1 MTTSETATHRTEHV
15 VNLAFV
21 LTVHLGAGFF
31 WLFAIGG
38 IVGYF
43 LGEVV
48 GVIWGLSAAV
58 TWVIDTVRIVRH
70 ERQPGQAWGFTF
82 LWWLKSFIA
91 PLFVLIEVLHAAGGA
106 ETNASTQPKP
116 AAAPPPPPPAPA
128 PPPPNVDLT
137 ARLDDFAR
145 RLAGLEDEL
154 RELRR
159 LAATQAPAEPQVA
172 VTPAVPPPPPP
183 PPPRPPAPVAARPVQ
198 APPPKPLAPPVPP
211 KAPAAKQ
218 PPSGPR
224 LWDREITFEDLFG
237 AKALAWAGGFVTL
250 LGIVF
255 FFVLAV
261 NRGWIGPAERVGLGA
276 LASLLVFGAG
286 LWLHRAHGPV
296 YSAFGA
302 AGAGIAGGYATLLA
316 ATALYDLVPR
326 PAALLL
332 AAAVAAVA
340 TVTALAW
347 SSELIAGLGLI
358 GAVLAPAAIAL
369 QDGELSAVGTG
380 FAAVMFAAT
389 ACVAVAR
396 RWQPLLAVGLIASLP
411 QVAGLV
417 ADAEVTDWG
426 VVAVAAAFWLL
437 YLAAGVGLQLRLER
451 RTLASLPST
460 LVLVGGVLAGLSGVK
475 LFEGTGEG
483 WALLA
488 VAVVEAVAAAA
499 LAVRARDRDLSAFLG
514 VVALAVGAVAVA
526 LLLSGPALTIAWAAE
541 AAVLA
546 WLARRA
552 DEIRYQ
558 LMALLY
564 LVAAAVHALF
574 WEVPLTQ
581 LYRATADPANGIVAL
596 LAVTTGAA
604 LFAWYARRWEDAREF
619 GGVFAI
625 VAPLLTAFRDA
636 QPLWRS
642 LTGWGAGLAA
652 VYAASLATL
661 QVAQWIGDDVRAAF
675 DWGHVAVTALWA
687 VVGLAV
693 IAAAARWSWR
703 EVRIGGLVWLTAVP
717 AQVILFD
724 TSLGADART
733 AAFVVLAAAASAFAA
748 QGLRLGEAGCYL
760 AALAYLPPVA
770 LYAIYETPPARLY
783 VEGEHPTARI
793 VTLLVFVAAAAI
805 TSYCVH
811 LARDG
816 GDAAVRLDDES
827 RRALGSVAG
836 WASLLGALYAASLGV
851 LELGQWLAVDDDD
864 SIRSGFEWAHVGVTG
879 LWALTALAVLGLGH
893 RLPSLQV
900 RMGGLALLGA
910 VLLEAV
916 FFDVS
921 LESEPRGY
929 AFLVAAAAL
938 GLGALLDRLSA
949 AEAPA
954 FPFVAGFVLASIGL
968 AVAGVIELVAGEAQ
982 NLTLLGVAAVYAAI
996 AVAVHRDRDLSTV
1009 FWAPALVVAGWAASE
1024 LLSGTWLVL
1033 VWAAAAA
1040 GLVALASFTGER
1052 RLEVASGAFLAL
1064 AFVHTLGLE
1073 APPVDLF
1080 DANRHPEDG
1089 VPALLL
1095 TVGALLAFAYYS
1107 RVERQWRLA
1116 AYGLSALL
1124 AIYAGSLAI
1133 LGLAEAVGSAG
1144 VETNFQRGHS
1154 GVSAFWGTIGLVALY
1169 VGLRRG
1175 TRWLRLAGFV
1185 LFGLALAKLFLY
1197 DLAFLSSITRALSFL
1212 AVGAVLLFGGFLVQ
1226 KLGAERDRAAAT

>member
-1 MTTSETATHRTEHV
+1 
-15 VNLAFV
+15 
-21 LTVHLGAGFF
+21 
-31 WLFAIGG
+31 
-38 IVGYF
+38 
-43 LGEVV
+43 
-48 GVIWGLSAAV
+48 
-58 TWVIDTVRIVRH
+58 
-70 ERQPGQAWGFTF
+70 
-82 LWWLKSFIA
+82 A
-91 PLFVLIEVLHAAGGA
+91 P
-106 ETNASTQPKP
+106 
-116 AAAPPPPPPAPA
+116 AAPPPRPPPPAPPHT
-128 PPPPNVDLT
+128 PPRVDLT
-137 ARLDDFAR
+137 SRLDDFAR

-159 LAATQAPAEPQVA
+159 LAATHAPAEPKVVA
-172 VTPAVPPPPPP
+172 PPPIPPP
-183 PPPRPPAPVAARPVQ
+183 PPPRPRAPARPVET
-198 APPPKPLAPPVPP
+198 PPTPEPVVPPTPPKP
-211 KAPAAKQ
+211 PAAKQ
-218 PPSGPR
+218 PPAHSR
-224 LWDREITFEDLFG
+224 FWDRDISFDDLFG

-286 LWLHRAHGPV
+286 LWLHRAYGAV

-302 AGAGIAGGYATLLA
+302 AGAGIAGGYTTLLA

-326 PAALLL
+326 PAALVL
-332 AAAVAAVA
+332 AAAIAAVA

-347 SSELIAGLGLI
+347 SSELIAGLGLL

-369 QDGELSAVGTG
+369 QDGDWSPVGTG
-380 FAAVMFAAT
+380 FAAVMFTAT

-396 RWQPLLAVGLIASLP
+396 RWQSLLAVGLIASLP
-411 QVAGLV
+411 QVAALV

-451 RTLASLPST
+451 RALASLPST
-460 LVLVGGVLAGLSGVK
+460 LVLVGGVLAGLSSVK
-475 LFEGTGEG
+475 LFDGTDAG
-483 WALLA
+483 WTLLA
-488 VAVVEAVAAAA
+488 VGVVEALAAAA
-499 LAVRARDRDLSAFLG
+499 LALRARDRDLSAFVG
-514 VVALAVGAVAVA
+514 VVALALGAVALA

-552 DEIRYQ
+552 DELRYQ
-558 LMALLY
+558 LIALLY

-574 WEVPLTQ
+574 WEAPLSQ
-581 LYRATADPANGIVAL
+581 LYRATADPANGIVAV

-604 LFAWYARRWEDAREF
+604 LFAWYARRWDDEREF
-619 GGVFAI
+619 GGVFAL
-625 VAPLLTAFRDA
+625 VAPLLTAFRGA

-642 LTGWGAGLAA
+642 LSGWGAGLAA

-661 QVAQWIGDDVRAAF
+661 QAAQWIGDDVRPAF

-687 VVGLAV
+687 AVGLAV
-693 IAAAARWSWR
+693 IAAAARRSWR
-703 EVRIGGLVWLTAVP
+703 EVRIGGLVWLIAIP

-724 TSLGADART
+724 TGLGHDART
-733 AAFVVLAAAASAFAA
+733 AAFVVLAAAASALAV
-748 QGLRLGEAGCYL
+748 QGLRLGEAGCSL

-770 LYAIYETPPARLY
+770 LFAIYETPPTRLY
-783 VEGEHPTARI
+783 VEGERPTARI
-793 VTLLVFVAAAAI
+793 VVLLAFVAAAALV
-805 TSYCVH
+805 SYCAR
-811 LARDG
+811 LATDRD
-816 GDAAVRLDDES
+816 DAAVRIDAES
-827 RRALGSVAG
+827 RRAFTSVAG
-836 WASLLGALYAASLGV
+836 WASLLGALYAGSLAV
-851 LELGQWLAVDDDD
+851 LELGQWLALDDED
-864 SIRSGFEWAHVGVTG
+864 SIRAGFEWSHVGVTG
-879 LWALTALAVLGLGH
+879 LWALTALAVIALGH

-900 RMGGLALLGA
+900 RLGGLALLGA

-916 FFDVS
+916 FFDLS

-954 FPFVAGFVLASIGL
+954 FPFVAGFVLASVGL
-968 AVAGVIELVAGEAQ
+968 TVAGVIELVAGDAQ
-982 NLTLLGVAAVYAAI
+982 NFTLLGVAALYAAV

-1009 FWAPALVVAGWAASE
+1009 LWAPALVVAGWATSE

-1040 GLVALASFTGER
+1040 GVVALANRTGER
-1052 RLEVASGAFLAL
+1052 RLEIASVAFLVLAL
-1064 AFVHTLGLE
+1064 VHALGLE
-1073 APPVDLF
+1073 APPADLF
-1080 DANRHPEDG
+1080 DANPHPENG

-1095 TVGALLAFAYYS
+1095 TAGAFLAFGYYS
-1107 RVERQWRLA
+1107 RVERQWRRA

-1154 GVSAFWGTIGLVALY
+1154 GVSAFWGTIGLLALY

-1175 TRWLRLAGFV
+1175 ARWLRLAGFV

-1226 KLGAERDRAAAT
+1226 KLGSHGGTPGSPVRPPPSDRVRRSNA